1 MSGDDDWWTSSNE
14 AVLVSLVT
22 PTDAG
27 VKTLDT
33 FRPEYTNNIFG
44 EKEQIFGYK
53 GLRINLQ
60 YNASDML
67 PNLKVSY
74 KRKYQPTAD
83 EEALDINDVLS
94 DFLPEIAFQ
103 KQSDFEAR
111 LKSIPDN
118 WTPPGTLVTSFSNK
132 HGDFQV
138 YSGKVT
144 DPAVK
149 QLLNR
154 IQILVLFF
162 VDGGTPIDM
171 EDPDVDRWT
180 IYFLYN
186 KRSLP
191 DQPDK
196 SSYHF
201 AGYSTLYRYNTFLP
215 PTETESKTP
224 TDTPPFSLDGDFD
237 LDTLPC
243 RTRISQF
250 IIIPPFQQKGLGSRL
265 YSIIYQQYLKHE
277 PTIQLT
283 VEDPNE
289 AFDDM
294 RDLADLA
301 FLSQQPEFQ
310 ALKINTSIEI
320 PEEGKAPNNIVDQ
333 AAVEAC
339 QKKFKIV
346 PRQFARVLEMYLMS
360 QLPES
365 VRPGLGA
372 PEEDE
377 EDEEEQSGR
386 SSKSKGKGKEK
397 AQPKPTPEDEHTYRL
412 WMMLVKMRLYVHN
425 RDALGQLE
433 LKERREELA
442 KVFAGVEFD
451 YARLLIKAEEQS
463 KLAADEGAQEVP
475 AIPSAANGKRKLDE
489 VEQSEGAEAA
499 SSKKA
504 RVESGSE

>member
-1 MSGDDDWWTSSNE
+1 M
-14 AVLVSLVT
+14 
-22 PTDAG
+22 
-27 VKTLDT
+27 KTLDT
-33 FRPEYTNNIFG
+33 FHPEYTNNIFG

-74 KRKYQPTAD
+74 KKKYQPTAD
-83 EEALDINDVLS
+83 EEALDINEVLS
-94 DFLPEIAFQ
+94 EFLPEIACE
-103 KQSDFEAR
+103 KQSDFETR

-118 WTPPGTLVTSFSNK
+118 WTPPGTQVTSFSNK
-132 HGDFQV
+132 DGEYQV
-138 YSGKVT
+138 YSGKIT

-154 IQILVLFF
+154 IQILVPFF

-186 KRSLP
+186 KRPLP
-191 DQPDK
+191 NHPDK
-196 SSYHF
+196 FSYHF
-201 AGYSTLYRYNTFLP
+201 AGYSTLYRYYAFQP
-215 PTETESKTP
+215 PAESESKTP
-224 TDTPPFSLDGDFD
+224 TDTPTFSVDGDFD

-265 YSIIYQQYLKHE
+265 YSIVYQQYLKHE
-277 PTIQLT
+277 PTIELT

-301 FLSQQPEFQ
+301 FLSKQPEFQ
-310 ALKINTSIEI
+310 ALKIDTSVEI
-320 PEEGKAPNNIVDQ
+320 PEEGKAPSNIVDQ
-333 AAVEAC
+333 AAWEAC
-339 QKKFKIV
+339 RKKFKIV

-372 PEEDE
+372 PEDEDY
-377 EDEEEQSGR
+377 EEQSGR
-386 SSKSKGKGKEK
+386 SKSKGKEK
-397 AQPKPTPEDEHTYRL
+397 ALPKPTPEDEHTYRL
-412 WMMLVKMRLYVHN
+412 WMMLVKRRLYVHN

-451 YARLLIKAEEQS
+451 YARLLIKAEEQG
-463 KLAADEGAQEVP
+463 KLAQADGETTGDQVP
-475 AIPSAANGKRKLDE
+475 ATPSAANGKRKLDE
-489 VEQSEGAEAA
+489 VEQTEETAAA

-504 RVESGSE
+504 KVERGNA

>member
-14 AVLVSLVT
+14 ALLVSLVT
-22 PTDAG
+22 PSDAG

-33 FRPEYTNNIFG
+33 FHPDYTNNIFG

-74 KRKYQPTAD
+74 KKKYQPTAD
-83 EEALDINDVLS
+83 EEALDINEVLS
-94 DFLPEIAFQ
+94 EFLPEIAFQ
-103 KQSDFEAR
+103 KQSDFETR

-132 HGDFQV
+132 DGQYEV
-138 YSGKVT
+138 YSGKIT

-154 IQILVLFF
+154 IQILVPFF
-162 VDGGTPIDM
+162 VDGGTPIDL

-186 KRSLP
+186 KRPLP
-191 DQPDK
+191 NQPDK
-196 SSYHF
+196 CSYHF
-201 AGYSTLYRYNTFLP
+201 AGYSTLYRYYAFQP
-215 PTETESKTP
+215 PAESESKTP
-224 TDTPPFSLDGDFD
+224 TDTPTFSVDGDFD

-250 IIIPPFQQKGLGSRL
+250 IILPPFQQKGLGSRL
-265 YSIIYQQYLKHE
+265 YSTIYQQYLKHT
-277 PTIQLT
+277 PTIELT

-301 FLSQQPEFQ
+301 FLSKQPEFQ
-310 ALKINTSIEI
+310 ALKIDTSVEI

-333 AAVEAC
+333 AAWEAC
-339 QKKFKIV
+339 RKKFKIV

-372 PEEDE
+372 PEDEDY
-377 EDEEEQSGR
+377 EEQSGR
-386 SSKSKGKGKEK
+386 SKTKGKEK
-397 AQPKPTPEDEHTYRL
+397 ALPKPTPEDEHTYRL
-412 WMMLVKMRLYVHN
+412 WMMLVKRRLYVHN

-463 KLAADEGAQEVP
+463 KLAQANGETVGEQVP
-475 AIPSAANGKRKLDE
+475 ATPSAAANGKRKLDK
-489 VEQSEGAEAA
+489 VEQTEETAAA

>member
-22 PTDAG
+22 PTDTG

-33 FRPEYTNNIFG
+33 FHPEYTNNIFG

-67 PNLKVSY
+67 PNLKVSW
-74 KRKYQPTAD
+74 KKKYQPTAD
-83 EEALDINDVLS
+83 EEALDINEVLS
-94 DFLPEIAFQ
+94 EFLPEVAFQ
-103 KQSDFEAR
+103 KQSDFETR
-111 LKSIPDN
+111 LKSLPNN
-118 WTPPGTLVTSFSNK
+118 WTPPGTLVTSFNNK
-132 HGDFQV
+132 HGDFEV
-138 YSGKVT
+138 YSGKIT

-154 IQILVLFF
+154 VQILVPFF
-162 VDGGTPIDM
+162 VDGGTPIDL
-171 EDPDVDRWT
+171 EDPDAERWT
-180 IYFLYN
+180 LYFLYN
-186 KRSLP
+186 KRA
-191 DQPDK
+191 

-201 AGYSTLYRYNTFLP
+201 AGYCTLYKYYPLQV
-215 PTETESKTP
+215 PTESESKTP
-224 TDTPPFSLDGDFD
+224 TDTPTFSLDGDFD

-265 YSIIYQQYLKHE
+265 YSIIYQQYLKHG
-277 PTIQLT
+277 PTIELT

-301 FLSQQPEFQ
+301 FLGKQPEFQ
-310 ALKINTSIEI
+310 ALKIDTSIEI
-320 PEEGKAPNNIVDQ
+320 PDEGKAPNNIVDQ
-333 AAVEAC
+333 AAWETC
-339 QKKFKIV
+339 RKKFKIV

-360 QLPES
+360 KLPES
-365 VRPGLGA
+365 VRPGLGV
-372 PEEDE
+372 PED
-377 EDEEEQSGR
+377 EDEEEQTGR
-386 SSKSKGKGKEK
+386 SSKGKGREK
-397 AQPKPTPEDEHTYRL
+397 ALPKPTAEDEHMYRL
-412 WMMLVKMRLYVHN
+412 WMMLVKRRLYVHN

-451 YARLLIKAEEQS
+451 YARLLIKAEEQG
-463 KLAADEGAQEVP
+463 KLAAAAGETEKEVP
-475 AIPSAANGKRKLDE
+475 ATPSAANGKRKLDE
-489 VEQSEGAEAA
+489 VEQAEGAGA

>member
-1 MSGDDDWWTSSNE
+1 
-14 AVLVSLVT
+14 
-22 PTDAG
+22 
-27 VKTLDT
+27 
-33 FRPEYTNNIFG
+33 
-44 EKEQIFGYK
+44 
-53 GLRINLQ
+53 
-60 YNASDML
+60 ML
-67 PNLKVSY
+67 PNLRVSY
-74 KRKYQPTAD
+74 KKKYKPTAD
-83 EEALDINDVLS
+83 EEALDINGVLS
-94 DFLPEIAFQ
+94 DFLPEIAFE
-103 KQSDFEAR
+103 KQSEYETR

-132 HGDFQV
+132 HGDFEV
-138 YSGKVT
+138 YSGKIV

-154 IQILVLFF
+154 VQILVPFF
-162 VDGGTPIDM
+162 VDGGTPIDL

-180 IYFLYN
+180 LYFLYAKLN
-186 KRSLP
+186 LFP
-191 DQPDK
+191 DRPGSK
-196 SSYHF
+196 PSYHF

-215 PTETESKTP
+215 PSETESTAPKTP

-265 YSIIYQQYLKHE
+265 YSIIYDQYLHHHE
-277 PTIQLT
+277 PTIELT

-301 FLSQQPEFQ
+301 FLSKQPEFRS
-310 ALKINTSIEI
+310 LKIDTSVEI
-320 PEEGKAPNNIVDQ
+320 PEKGKAPNNIVDP
-333 AAVEAC
+333 AALEAC
-339 QKKFKIV
+339 RKKFKIV

-377 EDEEEQSGR
+377 DDEEEEEQNATR
-386 SSKSKGKGKEK
+386 SKGKGKEK
-397 AQPKPTPEDEHTYRL
+397 AIPKPTPEDEHIYRL
-412 WMMLVKMRLYVHN
+412 WMMLVKRRLYAHN
-425 RDALGQLE
+425 SDALGQLE

-451 YARLLIKAEEQS
+451 YARLLIKADEQG
-463 KLAADEGAQEVP
+463 KLAAADGGNEMKTDQTP
-475 AIPSAANGKRKLDE
+475 ATPSAANGKRKLDE
-489 VEQSEGAEAA
+489 VEQAEGAE

-504 RVESGSE
+504 RVESGSD